1 MFATVRLMN
10 DDTAGPVATIYL
22 PDDSQDAQE
31 AAALTWA
38 EGQTG
43 WPWDTLTIT
52 PDDDAN
58 LAAWELNLADFQTM
72 PRTA

>member
-10 DDTAGPVATIYL
+10 DSTTGPAATIYL
-22 PDDSQDAQE
+22 PDDSQGAE

-58 LAAWELNLADFQTM
+58 LAAWELNLADFQT